1 MKRLSNLT
9 LTSKQLFLG
18 AGAALFLMMG
28 LLLSPLV
35 PARLLGTPVT
45 IAYQSSYIEKEMTVY
60 PILSIESIPKDQFPA
75 LLESIFYS
83 SETEQD
89 AYEIVN
95 EIDLFYLIVD
105 DASGVLQI
113 VDVVTTRPSGV
124 LYITADSMYLEYD
137 RMSMQESAVWQDNFS
152 GVRFVIS
159 NNLSF
164 YAPRTLSET
173 TRQAILNGTATF
185 DAYLWDGQLYFVD
198 FNL

>member
-45 IAYQSSYIEKEMTVY
+45 IAYQSSYIEKEMTVN

-113 VDVVTTRPSGV
+113 VDVVKTRPSGV

-137 RMSMQESAVWQDNFS
+137 RMNMQESAVWQDNFS

>member
-18 AGAALFLMMG
+18 AGLALFLMMG

-35 PARLLGTPVT
+35 PARLVGTPVS
-45 IAYQSSYIEKEMTVY
+45 IAYQSSFVEKESTVY

-75 LLESIFYS
+75 LLESIFYT

-89 AYEIVN
+89 AYEILN
-95 EIDLFYLIVD
+95 EIEQFYLIVD
-105 DASGVLQI
+105 DESGILQI
-113 VDVVTTRPSGV
+113 IDVVTTRPSGL
-124 LYITADSMYLEYD
+124 LYITAESMYLEYD
-137 RMSMQESAVWQDNFS
+137 RMSMPDSAVWLDNFS

-159 NNLSF
+159 DRLNF
-164 YAPRTLSET
+164 YAPRTLSQS
-173 TRQAILNGTATF
+173 TRQSILDGTATL
-185 DAYLWDGQLYFVD
+185 DAYVWNGQLYFVD

>member
-60 PILSIESIPKDQFPA
+60 PILSIESIPKDQFPS

-113 VDVVTTRPSGV
+113 VDVVKTRPSGV

-137 RMSMQESAVWQDNFS
+137 RMSMQESAVWHDNFS

>member
-9 LTSKQLFLG
+9 LTSKQLFFG

>member
-60 PILSIESIPKDQFPA
+60 PILSIESIPKDQFPS

-113 VDVVTTRPSGV
+113 VDVVKTRPSGV

>member
-113 VDVVTTRPSGV
+113 VDVVKTRPSGV

>member
-60 PILSIESIPKDQFPA
+60 PILSIESIPKDQFPS

-83 SETEQD
+83 SETEQE

-113 VDVVTTRPSGV
+113 VDVVKTRPSGV

>member
-9 LTSKQLFLG
+9 LTPKQLFLA

-45 IAYQSSYIEKEMTVY
+45 ISYQSSFIDKEMTVY
-60 PILSIESIPKDQFPA
+60 PILSIESISKEQLPP
-75 LLESIFYS
+75 LLETIFYS
-83 SETEQD
+83 SVTERD

-95 EIDLFYLIVD
+95 EIDQFYLIVD

-113 VDVVTTRPSGV
+113 VDVVTTRPRDL
-124 LYITADSMYLEYD
+124 LYITAESMYLEYN
-137 RMSMQESAVWQDNFS
+137 RMSVQESAVWQDNFS
-152 GVRFVIS
+152 GVRFVFS

-173 TRQAILNGTATF
+173 TRQAVLNGTATF
-185 DAYLWDGQLYFVD
+185 DAYLWNGQFYFVD

>member
-1 MKRLSNLT
+1 MKRLSNMT

-137 RMSMQESAVWQDNFS
+137 RISMQESAVWQDNFS

>member
-18 AGAALFLMMG
+18 AGLALFLMMG

-35 PARLLGTPVT
+35 PARLVGTPVS
-45 IAYQSSYIEKEMTVY
+45 IAYQSSFVEKESTVY

-75 LLESIFYS
+75 LLESIFYT

-89 AYEIVN
+89 AYEILN
-95 EIDLFYLIVD
+95 EIDQFYLIVD
-105 DASGVLQI
+105 DASGLLQI
-113 VDVVTTRPSGV
+113 IDVVTTRPSGL
-124 LYITADSMYLEYD
+124 LYITAESLYLEYD
-137 RMSMQESAVWQDNFS
+137 RMSMPDSEVWQDNVS

-159 NNLSF
+159 DRLNF
-164 YAPRTLSET
+164 YAPRTLSQS
-173 TRQAILNGTATF
+173 TRQAILDGTATM
-185 DAYLWDGQLYFVD
+185 DAYVWNGQLYFVD

>member
-18 AGAALFLMMG
+18 AGLALFLMMG

-35 PARLLGTPVT
+35 PARLVGTPVS
-45 IAYQSSYIEKEMTVY
+45 IAYQSSFVEKESTVY

-75 LLESIFYS
+75 LLESIFYT

-89 AYEIVN
+89 AYEILN
-95 EIDLFYLIVD
+95 EIDQFYLIVD
-105 DASGVLQI
+105 DASGLLQI
-113 VDVVTTRPSGV
+113 IDVVTTRPSGL
-124 LYITADSMYLEYD
+124 LYITAESLYLEYD
-137 RMSMQESAVWQDNFS
+137 RMSMPDSAVWQDNFS

-159 NNLSF
+159 DRLNF
-164 YAPRTLSET
+164 YAPRTLSQS
-173 TRQAILNGTATF
+173 TRQAILDGTATM
-185 DAYLWDGQLYFVD
+185 DAYVWNGQLYFVD

>member
-113 VDVVTTRPSGV
+113 VDVVKTRPSGV

-137 RMSMQESAVWQDNFS
+137 RMNMQESAVWQDNFS

>member
-137 RMSMQESAVWQDNFS
+137 RISMQESAVWQDNFS